1 MTTSTKRPQSG
12 SAITRLRITKKLAPS
27 DRGAITLRKQFGANL
42 VCVRH
47 RVDPE
52 AKLRYTTVELLVETT
67 EVEIREP
74 QLVHVRVDPKEY
86 ALHTMVKA
94 AGGRWDW
101 KRGMY
106 VLPKRVATVLRLSGR
121 VVKFT

>member
-1 MTTSTKRPQSG
+1 MTPSPKASQSG
-12 SAITRLRITKKLAPS
+12 SAVTRLRITKKLAPS
-27 DRGAITLRKQFGANL
+27 DRGAITLGKQFGTGL

-47 RVDPE
+47 RVDPK
-52 AKLRYTTVELLVETT
+52 AKLRYTTVELLVEA
-67 EVEIREP
+67 VEIEVRQP

-86 ALHTMVKA
+86 ALHTVVRA

-106 VLPKRVATVLRLSGR
+106 ILPKRVATVLRLSGR
-121 VVKFT
+121 VVKLA